1 MKRKM
6 IGAAAAYMAGLFF
19 ASFFTDPALLIVLS
33 AMIAAALIIVRKYGA
48 RKGDYIVL
56 GLFFAA
62 SVCAFSA
69 YSAVRYYPVVA
80 MDGKSG
86 SFKGEVSDVVRYEGG
101 SASYILSG
109 RINDDISAKVS
120 FYSSSCEAD
129 YGDIISIESCDFSK
143 PSKDYFF
150 DSERYYKSD
159 GVFLSIGNAEGV
171 KVEAKNSRSLKK
183 LIVSYRE
190 DIIFDFRTELGK
202 DSGDLLSGMVFGEKR
217 SMDVNLKTAVYR
229 SGIGHMLAVSG
240 LHVSVAVFVLMT
252 LLSMLRV
259 NRYVSFAAMELILI
273 FLTAMADY
281 PVSAVRAAIMMNFMY
296 ASRLFRRQND
306 TFNSLAGAVL
316 LICLFQPYVVYDEG
330 FILSVAGT
338 FGIGVF
344 AQYMTKD
351 MPKEKPLQ
359 KLIRSFAVMFC
370 TTVCVFPF
378 SVLFFDETSLISP
391 LTNLIVVPLCSLSM
405 VIGLVYAF
413 TGGVFDLLPV
423 SKVLNELVL
432 EMSDR
437 LAHIRWTH
445 FSCDSK
451 AIVAL
456 LLICTFMAV
465 AAAALFRSRR
475 FISICISLSLG
486 AVFIGSGVHRIM
498 KNSVLTVAVLGKGNN
513 AAVVVCRDGCTD
525 IIDLSGNYRSAS
537 YVRKYLMRNG
547 ISAAENAVL
556 TAKVQSAFASYDK
569 ELEFTDIG
577 KWFVFSDT
585 DIAGAS
591 SKDMIYFYDKSVSIE
606 HDDLHI
612 RFDDGILT
620 VGDKNG
626 EIAFVKFSDIDS
638 ADSDI
643 TVCCGKA
650 PKDADNSADNI
661 IYLDDNNNFEIVL
674 SEKGSCMIRRL

>member
-1 MKRKM
+1 M

-19 ASFFTDPALLIVLS
+19 ASFFTSPALLIVLS
-33 AMIAAALIIVRKYGA
+33 VMLAAALVIVRKYGA
-48 RKGDYIVL
+48 QKGDYIVL
-56 GLFFAA
+56 GAFFAA
-62 SVCAFSA
+62 AVCAFSA
-69 YSAVRYYPVVA
+69 YSAVRYYPAVS

-86 SFKGEVSDVVRYEGG
+86 SFTGEVTEVVRYDGG

-109 RINDDISAKVS
+109 RINNDISAKVS

-129 YGDIISIESCDFSK
+129 YGDIISIESCTFSK
-143 PSKDYFF
+143 PAKDYLF
-150 DSERYYKSD
+150 DSESYYKSD
-159 GVFLSIGNAEGV
+159 GVFLSVGNAEGV
-171 KVEAKNSRSLKK
+171 TAEKRDRSRLKK
-183 LIVSYRE
+183 LISEYRE
-190 DIIFDFRTELGK
+190 NIIFNFNTELGK

-217 SMDVNLKTAVYR
+217 GMDENLKTAVYR
-229 SGIGHMLAVSG
+229 CGIGHMLAVSG

-252 LLSMLRV
+252 LLGSLRV
-259 NRYVSFAAMELILI
+259 NRYVSFIAMELILV

-296 ASRLFRRQND
+296 AARLFRRQND

-316 LICLFQPYVVYDEG
+316 FICLFQPYAVYDEG

-351 MPKEKPLQ
+351 MPKEQPLQ
-359 KLIRSFAVMFC
+359 KLIKSFAVMLC

-391 LTNLIVVPLCSLSM
+391 LSNIIVVPLCSLSM
-405 VIGLVYAF
+405 VIGLVYAL

-423 SKVLNELVL
+423 SKLINDVILKL
-432 EMSDR
+432 SDR

-451 AIVAL
+451 AIVSG
-456 LLICTFMAV
+456 LLICTFMTV
-465 AAAALFRSRR
+465 IAAALFRSRR
-475 FISICISLSLG
+475 FISVFISLSLG
-486 AVFIGSGVHRIM
+486 ALFVSSGIQRIM
-498 KNSVLTVAVLGKGNN
+498 KNSVLTIAVLGKGNN

-547 ISAAENAVL
+547 ISAAENALL
-556 TAKVQSAFASYDK
+556 TAKVQSAFSSYDE

-577 KWFVFSDT
+577 KWFIFSDT
-585 DIAGAS
+585 DIAGVS
-591 SKDMIYFYDKSVSIE
+591 GKYMMYFYDKAISIE

-612 RFDDGILT
+612 KYDDGILT

-626 EIAFVKFSDIDS
+626 EIAFVKSADINA

-643 TVCCGKA
+643 TVCYGKA
-650 PKDADNSADNI
+650 SKDADKSRDNI
-661 IYLDDNNNFEIVL
+661 IFLDDNNNFEIVL
-674 SEKGSCMIRRL
+674 SEKGSCKIRRL